1 MATAKP
7 STAAKRTATKRVASA
22 QQKAADKAALVDKVS
37 KGRSTVPSVST
48 VPQDAEPKWV
58 RLGLHPTDV
67 PGVFTNRVGIRVDEN
82 GVSMSFNALQ
92 HASRSRD
99 EEVIGE
105 AADTPAKMLKVA
117 ALDPRNPLDLRID
130 AAKAAAPYF
139 DKKQPIGIEASVN
152 GTITIKPETVLS
164 ALTNKE
170 LTALEAVL
178 LKVGKAIDAEV
189 AKTAGDV
196 DAS

>member
-1 MATAKP
+1 MATAKS
-7 STAAKRTATKRVASA
+7 STAAKSVASKRVASA
-22 QQKAADKAALVDKVS
+22 QQKAIAKASIERKVS

-92 HASRSRD
+92 HAARSRD

-117 ALDPRNPLDLRID
+117 ALDPRNPLDMRID

-139 DKKQPIGIEASVN
+139 DKKQPTSIEATVS
-152 GTITIKPETVLS
+152 GTITIKPETILAALS
-164 ALTNKE
+164 NKE
-170 LTALEAVL
+170 LAALEVVL
-178 LKVGKAIDAEV
+178 AKLGKVIDAEV
-189 AKTAGDV
+189 KAEGAL